1 MSPTI
6 NLFFKPYE
14 DYLYFLSNIR
24 DYLHASLIEKS
35 VSNVD
40 YPVGELHSQGLRP
53 ISVYFMHYKSFE
65 EAKSKW
71 IERSKRVN
79 FSKLLIIWNC
89 ADENGPND
97 GLYNS
102 FQHLP
107 FDNKILITDKRFN
120 GKEGNVFKLRVFGK
134 NFYSGKLLKYKSQ
147 ISKKRYLDDINY
159 VDIPESVKLKQVKMQ
174 KDR

>member
-1 MSPTI
+1 M
-6 NLFFKPYE
+6 
-14 DYLYFLSNIR
+14 
-24 DYLHASLIEKS
+24 
-35 VSNVD
+35 
-40 YPVGELHSQGLRP
+40 GELHSQGLRP

-102 FQHLP
+102 FQNLT
-107 FDNKILITDKRFN
+107 FDNKILITGKRFN
-120 GKEGNVFKLRVFGK
+120 GKEGNVIKLRVFGK

-159 VDIPESVKLKQVKMQ
+159 VDIINNCKWDNAEINK
-174 KDR
+174 